1 MQNAKFVVA
10 LMTTAGKI
18 TSAFI
23 VLSLAAMTGCSTPPA
38 IPESYDLPTIL
49 DLQIPLVQKA
59 ILEYAEEHG
68 DRLPETSLGEQIA
81 IRAVKQRMRTIDELD
96 AAGGKITLKEFIDG
110 GAYIYRP
117 AKDTFI
123 LAAAGRVVRI
133 QDGNVQSNIWFIYQ
147 GRYSRHGNI
156 NDEKTSYLENADLFV
171 DAMRSTGGQS
181 QNDWN
186 FSAWAIGRIYV
197 AITNSEG
204 KTAADKM
211 VDQFVKEAIATG
223 LARVPNGMTPRQA
236 AFGGV
241 EGNPSTKSALSP
253 PASK

>member
-1 MQNAKFVVA
+1 MQTAKISVA
-10 LMTTAGKI
+10 LITTTGKI
-18 TSAFI
+18 TSAII
-23 VLSLAAMTGCSTPPA
+23 VLTIAALTGCSTPTA

-49 DLQIPLVQKA
+49 DLQIPLVQQA
-59 ILEYAEEHG
+59 ILEYAQEHD

-96 AAGGKITLKEFIDG
+96 ATGQKITLKEFIDG

-147 GRYSRHGNI
+147 GRYSRNGNI
-156 NDEKTSYLENADLFV
+156 IDEKTSYLENADLFV
-171 DAMRSTGGQS
+171 DAMRSAGGQS

-186 FSAWAIGRIYV
+186 YSAWAIGRIYV
-197 AITNSEG
+197 AVTNADG
-204 KTAADKM
+204 KTAADKI

-253 PASK
+253 PATK

>member
-68 DRLPETSLGEQIA
+68 DRLPVTSLGEQIA

-96 AAGGKITLKEFIDG
+96 AAGGKITLNEFIDG

-156 NDEKTSYLENADLFV
+156 IDEKTSYLENADLFV
-171 DAMRSTGGQS
+171 DAMRSAGGQS

-197 AITNSEG
+197 AITNAEG
-204 KTAADKM
+204 KAAADKM